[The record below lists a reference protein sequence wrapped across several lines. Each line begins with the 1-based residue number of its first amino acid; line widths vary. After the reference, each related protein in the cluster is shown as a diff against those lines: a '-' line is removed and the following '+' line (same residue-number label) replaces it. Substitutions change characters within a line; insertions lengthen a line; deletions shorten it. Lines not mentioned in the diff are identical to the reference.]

1 MEFPLHALDQECA
14 YKSAAALDDAVIA
27 RSGTAIGTAGTMD
40 AVNGKRHLVI
50 ARPCGEPRNAPSSTV
65 PVAVDGAGGSLLN

>member
-1 MEFPLHALDQECA
+1 MEFPLHALDQQCA

-65 PVAVDGAGGSLLN
+65 PVAVDGAGG